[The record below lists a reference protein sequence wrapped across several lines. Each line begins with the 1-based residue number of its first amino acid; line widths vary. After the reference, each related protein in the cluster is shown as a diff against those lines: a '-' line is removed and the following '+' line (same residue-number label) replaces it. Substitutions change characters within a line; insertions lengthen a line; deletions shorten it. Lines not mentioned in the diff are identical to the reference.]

1 MGNRGTIT
9 PRNEPLPCVQC
20 GSTERYKRS
29 NKRGDCKECA
39 RSRQRA
45 ITASGYWRKPEH
57 LLKRKT
63 YSSVWRKENP
73 ELCAEY
79 KRSSILKRLYGITRT
94 RYDELVMM
102 QDGKCAICHQVPTKL
117 VIDHDHET
125 GLVRGLLCSPCNTS
139 LGGFHEDVGNL
150 VNAIKYLSG

>member
-1 MGNRGTIT
+1 
-9 PRNEPLPCVQC
+9 
-20 GSTERYKRS
+20 
-29 NKRGDCKECA
+29 
-39 RSRQRA
+39 
-45 ITASGYWRKPEH
+45 
-57 LLKRKT
+57 
-63 YSSVWRKENP
+63 
-73 ELCAEY
+73 
-79 KRSSILKRLYGITRT
+79 
-94 RYDELVMM
+94 MM